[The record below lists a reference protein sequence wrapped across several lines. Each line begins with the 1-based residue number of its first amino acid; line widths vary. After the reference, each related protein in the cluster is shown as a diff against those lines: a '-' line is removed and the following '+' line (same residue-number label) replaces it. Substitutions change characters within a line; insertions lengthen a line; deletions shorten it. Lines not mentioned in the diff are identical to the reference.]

1 MLAKTNSRKSARRS
15 HWRSPSN
22 LGAKSVLAKFVQDID
37 SGAHIYWQ
45 RRISPH
51 PMRWSVL
58 FILFC
63 VIGLVLLTTVRPE
76 FSLAWLAIGVSFL
89 VGDVSALIRVA
100 RCKNCGFRVS
110 PAPTYRT
117 ECPSCG
123 HIIWP

>member
-1 MLAKTNSRKSARRS
+1 VLAKGKSLNAAS
-15 HWRSPSN
+15 STYWIKPSD
-22 LGAKSVLAKFVQDID
+22 LGSKSVLAKFVQNID
-37 SGAHIYWQ
+37 SGAHFYWR

-63 VIGLVLLTTVRPE
+63 VIGLVLLTTVRSE
-76 FSLAWLAIGVSFL
+76 FLLAWLAIGASFV
-89 VGDVSALIRVA
+89 VGDISAVVRVA

-123 HIIWP
+123 HIIQP